1 AVVLTGCICTN
12 GGQLLVDLGK
22 TLGPQIPFLA
32 TDNFTFS
39 GDMAQPR
46 APPAAFRTY
55 VTGALALPQGLPPP
69 GRAPVP
75 QVFPGRPLKDIS
87 RTVPAA
93 AASMGLLLDAIAHSD
108 GTRASVVDQL
118 IHSRAVGTPLGSFA
132 FDANGDPT
140 LAPVT
145 VTRISKSAG

>member
-1 AVVLTGCICTN
+1 V
-12 GGQLLVDLGK
+12 
-22 TLGPQIPFLA
+22 PFLA

-39 GDMAQPR
+39 GDMAQPG

-55 VTGALALPQGLPPP
+55 VTGALAVPRGLPPQ
-69 GRAPVP
+69 GRALMREI
-75 QVFPGRPLKDIS
+75 FPGRPLKDIS

-93 AASMGLLLDAIAHSD
+93 AASMGLLLDAIARSD

-118 IHSRAVGTPLGSFA
+118 VHGRAVGTPLGSFA

-145 VTRISKSAG
+145 VTKISKSAGATPHVDPAGLAFVRVVNADPGIVAP